1 VSKVEDDLVPD
12 TCFEGHE
19 FTIWTL
25 SFTPDGRYIISGGQD
40 ATVRVWDLHSGSQI
54 HTLIGHRGAVYGI
67 SVMADGSR
75 FVSVADRDLA
85 VRIWDIEAGEPI
97 SALAPN
103 SAHVNAVTSSPDNR
117 YVVTGGDDGKA
128 RIWDIDSGVLLRV
141 LDHARSIYSL
151 TISPD
156 GRHLVIGSKTLAGTH
171 EKGLIWVWDFELGIL
186 LHTLE
191 GHYGHVTSIAMTAD
205 SRYILSG
212 GQDGAVRLWDLETG
226 TLLYS
231 MAGHEGPVLNVTVTP
246 DGRHIISG
254 SSDNTLRLWQLH
266 GGVFIH
272 SVEHTENVHAIAV
285 SANGRHVA
293 TGDVEGIVQV
303 WDFRVGTS
311 WVDDSIA
318 RAEVKQAEL
327 AAFREFQLRK
337 VINRYETLPLDR
349 LKTLL
354 RFESMSELEDWLL
367 DLPEAAP
374 VKIDGDLLIIRKQ
387 A

>member
-1 VSKVEDDLVPD
+1 MEDELVPD
-12 TCFEGHE
+12 SCFQGHE
-19 FTIWTL
+19 FTVWSL
-25 SFTPDGRYIISGGQD
+25 AFTPDSRYVISGGQD
-40 ATVRVWDLHSGSQI
+40 ATIRVWDLHSGSLVHI
-54 HTLIGHRGAVYGI
+54 LIGHRGAVYGL
-67 SVMADGSR
+67 SVMADGVR
-75 FVSVADRDLA
+75 IVSVADRDLA
-85 VRIWDIEAGEPI
+85 VRIWDMEEGAPI

-103 SAHVNAVTSSPDNR
+103 SAHVNAVASSPDNR

-128 RIWDIDSGVLLRV
+128 RIWDIDSGILLRV
-141 LDHARSIYSL
+141 LDHARSIYSIA
-151 TISPD
+151 ISPD
-156 GRHLVIGSKTLAGTH
+156 GRHLVIGSKTTAGIE

-191 GHYGHVTSIAMTAD
+191 GHKGHVTSLAMTAD

-212 GQDGAVRLWDLETG
+212 GQDGTVRLWDLETG
-226 TLLYS
+226 TLLYI
-231 MAGHEGPVLNVTVTP
+231 MAGHGGPVLNVTVTP

-272 SVEHTENVHAIAV
+272 SIEHTENVHAVAV

-293 TGDVEGIVQV
+293 TGDVEGNVQV

-311 WVDDSIA
+311 WIDDSA
-318 RAEVKQAEL
+318 DRAEAKKAEL
-327 AAFREFQLRK
+327 EAFREVQLRK

-354 RFESMSELEDWLL
+354 RFETMPELEDWLL
-367 DLPEAAP
+367 ELPLDTP

-387 A
+387 AQ